1 MIYAQLHVFSGYSAY
16 VTAEDEEDFLDTFKA
31 IVHNAVS
38 QYEDTFGKIATEH
51 KTRIQSE
58 MQSFV
63 LDAGQSLDDLV
74 YDTKI
79 DGAGY
84 RGIVEVAEIFPTLD
98 AVMERFQPFVD
109 ELNIDFDGVADDTW
123 TVMGDFFPA
132 SLGYEIDELFK

>member
-38 QYEDTFGKIATEH
+38 QYEDTFGEIATEH
-51 KTRIQSE
+51 KMRIQSE

-63 LDAGQSLDDLV
+63 LDAGQSLDALV
-74 YDTKI
+74 YDMRI

-84 RGIVEVAEIFPTLD
+84 RGIVEVAEMFPTLD

-109 ELNIDFDGVADDTW
+109 ELNIDFDEDADDKW
-123 TVMGDFFPA
+123 TVMGGFFPT